1 VSRRQEIHRD
11 TRSLLKR
18 VEDLRSFTSLNP
30 SDYSSLDEETTLG
43 RVCQDLIDALETTH
57 RRLIETDTKLSVVRE
72 IAEGMLSNVRP
83 EEALQTVSAY
93 MHRVLGMDDVGL
105 WLMNR
110 ETGLLEGRHTVYRE
124 EEARTLETAFCPG
137 ELEGKLGASLWR
149 MQTCV
154 VPSKE
159 VNRQLSARFADLD
172 CTMAVVPLVSSR
184 QWLSCREVKKCIRQE
199 CGAYLETSG
208 FCWEASSTL
217 CFHEKGFDPSRRKE
231 FCVKCDVFPLLGMVL
246 AARENLDEMSPGDL
260 SMLESVGYNVSRIL
274 ESNRLY
280 GALRVGEEFRQRIL
294 DSMGECLVA
303 FDLCGR
309 LQAFNKVAETVTG
322 FSAEE
327 VTGAGSDFLI
337 PSEEMERSP
346 VTRALRH
353 GEEQSSVETVVRKRS
368 KGTVPVRM
376 TSRLL
381 RDEREDV
388 RGVIATFTDLRPARK
403 LEERMRQLDRLAA
416 LGRFASS
423 VAHEVRNPLSGIAAG
438 IQYMSRQFGDTGP
451 EAENVKFLLREIA
464 RLERII
470 QDLLRITHP
479 QELVLAEA
487 SVEDVMERALKSLG
501 NLLVDKELSLDMSVR
516 GRLQL
521 VEMDADQI
529 QQVFIN
535 LVKNAVEATPEG
547 GEIKIGIANVEE
559 SDQEYCAGVEVTVA
573 DSGPGIEGA
582 NLNRIFEPFFTT
594 KPGGTGLGLYITH
607 EIVRRHGGELTVSS
621 EPDRGAAFTVR
632 LPIAADRSNGTNGRN
647 EGVRKRG

>member
-1 VSRRQEIHRD
+1 VSKRQETHRD
-11 TRSLLKR
+11 NRFLLKR
-18 VEDLRSFTSLNP
+18 VEDLQSFTTLNP
-30 SDYSSLDEETTLG
+30 SDYDSLDDDSTLT

-72 IAEGMLSNVRP
+72 IAESMLCNVRP
-83 EEALQTVSAY
+83 EEALQTVSSY
-93 MHRVLGMDDVGL
+93 MHSVLGMDDAGV

-110 ETGLLEGRHTVYRE
+110 DTGLLQGRHTVYTE
-124 EEARTLETAFCPG
+124 DEARTEETALRPSD
-137 ELEGKLGASLWR
+137 LEGKLGTCLWH

-159 VNRQLSARFADLD
+159 VGRELGMDFPGPGRA
-172 CTMAVVPLVSSR
+172 MAVVPLVSSR

-199 CGAYLETSG
+199 CGAYMDRPG

-217 CFHEKGFDPSRRKE
+217 CYHEQGFDPSRRRE
-231 FCVKCDVFPLLGMVL
+231 SCVKCDVFPLLGMVT
-246 AARENLDEMSPGDL
+246 AARRGADEMSPGDL
-260 SMLESVGYNVSRIL
+260 SMLESVGYNLSGVL

-309 LQAFNKVAETVTG
+309 LQTFNRMAEAVTG

-327 VTGAGSDFLI
+327 VTGAQSSFLI
-337 PSEEMERSP
+337 PPELAEGSP

-353 GEEQSSVETVVRKRS
+353 GEELTSVDTVVRKRS

-381 RDEREDV
+381 RDERDNV

-403 LEERMRQLDRLAA
+403 LEEKVRQLDRLAA

-423 VAHEVRNPLSGIAAG
+423 IAHEVRNPLSGIAAG

-451 EAENVKFLLREIA
+451 EAENVEFLLREVA

-470 QDLLRITHP
+470 QDLLRVTHP

-487 SVEDVMERALKSLG
+487 SVEDVVERSLKSLG
-501 NLLVDKELSLDMSVR
+501 TLLADKALSLDLSVS
-516 GRLQL
+516 GRLQS

-535 LVKNAVEATPEG
+535 LIKNAVEATPEG
-547 GEIKIGIANVEE
+547 GKIKIAAANCDETDRE
-559 SDQEYCAGVEVTVA
+559 SCGGVEVTVV
-573 DSGPGIEGA
+573 DSGPGIQA
-582 NLNRIFEPFFTT
+582 SDSDRIFEPFFTT

-607 EIVRRHGGELTVSS
+607 EIVRRHGGELSVTS
-621 EPDRGAAFTVR
+621 EPGKGAVFTVR
-632 LPIAADRSNGTNGRN
+632 LPVTADPGRRSNGRN
-647 EGVRKRG
+647 QGVRKRG

>member
-1 VSRRQEIHRD
+1 MPKRQEIHRD
-11 TRSLLKR
+11 NRSLLKR
-18 VEDLRSFTSLNP
+18 VEDLRSFTTLNP
-30 SDYSSLDEETTLG
+30 SDYSSLDDETTLS

-72 IAEGMLSNVRP
+72 IAESMLSNVKP
-83 EEALQTVSAY
+83 EEALQTVSSY

-110 ETGLLEGRHTVYRE
+110 ETGLLQGRHTVYGE
-124 EEARTLETAFCPG
+124 DEARTSEVVVRPSD
-137 ELEGKLGASLWR
+137 LEGKLGESLWH

-154 VPSKE
+154 MPSEE
-159 VNRQLSARFADLD
+159 VGRRLEIDVSGPGRG
-172 CTMAVVPLVSSR
+172 MAVVPLVSSR
-184 QWLSCREVKKCIRQE
+184 QWLSCREAKKCIKQE
-199 CGAYLETSG
+199 CGAYLERPG

-217 CFHEKGFDPSRRKE
+217 CFHEKGFDPSRRRE
-231 FCVKCDVFPLLGMVL
+231 SCEKCDVFPLLGMVT
-246 AARENLDEMSPGDL
+246 AARKGADEMSPGDL
-260 SMLESVGYNVSRIL
+260 SMLESVGFNVSGVL

-280 GALRVGEEFRQRIL
+280 GALRVGEEFRQRLL

-309 LQAFNKVAETVTG
+309 LQAFNEAAEVVTG

-327 VTGAGSDFLI
+327 VTGAKSDFLI
-337 PSEEMERSP
+337 PPETTEQSP
-346 VTRALRH
+346 VTRALLH
-353 GEEQSSVETVVRKRS
+353 GEEQTAVDTVVRKRS

-381 RDEREDV
+381 RDERDNV

-403 LEERMRQLDRLAA
+403 LEEKVRQLDRLAA
-416 LGRFASS
+416 LGRFAAS

-451 EAENVKFLLREIA
+451 EADNVKFLLREVA

-470 QDLLRITHP
+470 QDLLSVTHP
-479 QELVLAEA
+479 QELVLVEA
-487 SVEDVMERALKSLG
+487 CVEDVVERALKSLG
-501 NLLVDKELSLDMSVR
+501 TSVSDKALSLDMSVT
-516 GRLQL
+516 GKPQP
-521 VEMDADQI
+521 VQMDADQM

-535 LVKNAVEATPEG
+535 LIRNAVEATPQG
-547 GEIKIGIANVEE
+547 GEIKIDMASVEE
-559 SDQEYCAGVEVTVA
+559 TEPESCGGVDVTVG
-573 DSGPGIEGA
+573 DSGPGIQAE
-582 NLNRIFEPFFTT
+582 NLDRIFEPFFTT

-607 EIVRRHGGELTVSS
+607 EIVRAHGGELSVTS
-621 EPDRGAAFTVR
+621 EPGKGAAFTVR
-632 LPIAADRSNGTNGRN
+632 LPAAAEGNTSSTGRN